1 MTAQILTRQQKRHR
15 ERQLIR
21 KSMSKAERQVWV
33 RMPKP
38 LKREIYDETLRMIVD
53 QFMNSTQQR

>member
-1 MTAQILTRQQKRHR
+1 MTTQITRQQKRHR

-33 RMPKP
+33 RMPNP

-53 QFMNSTQQR
+53 QFMHSQHNG